1 MTVNTS
7 KNLVP
12 LAYAM
17 AARKPFH
24 LHRGFTLVELLVV
37 IGIIATLAGIM
48 VLSFGGA
55 TESARAAN
63 CLTNMKQL
71 AQAANSKAMETGY
84 YPLAGSLESIDVDE
98 VEGKTLYRPM
108 VGWISWLDNKRQYED
123 SNGNQI
129 ASSHKSAE
137 QCPFYGNGT
146 LEDETYALTNGTIWV
161 SGGRNKK
168 LYTCP
173 AHVLSRREAGLK
185 APLWSYVMNAYFRY
199 DYSQGS
205 KAVASGIYP
214 GRRYGALKRADRTLM
229 FAELPTIDPATRR
242 RLDEPSGA
250 EADCTLQYKASI
262 NGNSYNSSWNGKA
275 ETVGFVHKSGKR
287 NYCAHVVFADAH
299 TEKLV
304 YSEAGLS
311 LQDLTAA
318 LCEGLDVAFGKQ
330 GYQLAKDADQMEAND
345 E

>member
-71 AQAANSKAMETGY
+71 AQAANSTAMESGY

-98 VEGKTLYRPM
+98 VKGETQYRPM

-123 SNGNQI
+123 SNGEQRAN
-129 ASSHKSAE
+129 AHKSIE
-137 QCPFYGNGT
+137 ICPFYGNGN
-146 LEDETYALTNGTIWV
+146 LEDETYAITNGTIWI
-161 SGGRNKK
+161 SGGRNRN

-205 KAVASGIYP
+205 KAVSSGGRP
-214 GRRYGALKRADRTLM
+214 GRWYGTLKRADRTLM

-242 RLDEPSGA
+242 RIDEPSGA

-262 NGNSYNSSWNGKA
+262 SGKSYNSSWNGKP
-275 ETVGFVHKSGKR
+275 ETIGFVHKSGKR

-304 YSEAGLS
+304 YSEAGIS
-311 LQDLTAA
+311 LQELTAA
-318 LCEGLDVAFGKQ
+318 LCEGLDVAFGKE
-330 GYQLAKDADQMEAND
+330 GYQLAKDAEQMEAND

>member
-129 ASSHKSAE
+129 TRIPGEKTVSPNLFTRLAARPIK
-137 QCPFYGNGT
+137 
-146 LEDETYALTNGTIWV
+146 TI
-161 SGGRNKK
+161 SLNPR
-168 LYTCP
+168 
-173 AHVLSRREAGLK
+173 
-185 APLWSYVMNAYFRY
+185 
-199 DYSQGS
+199 
-205 KAVASGIYP
+205 IYP
-214 GRRYGALKRADRTLM
+214 
-229 FAELPTIDPATRR
+229 PP
-242 RLDEPSGA
+242 
-250 EADCTLQYKASI
+250 
-262 NGNSYNSSWNGKA
+262 
-275 ETVGFVHKSGKR
+275 
-287 NYCAHVVFADAH
+287 
-299 TEKLV
+299 
-304 YSEAGLS
+304 
-311 LQDLTAA
+311 
-318 LCEGLDVAFGKQ
+318 
-330 GYQLAKDADQMEAND
+330 
-345 E
+345 